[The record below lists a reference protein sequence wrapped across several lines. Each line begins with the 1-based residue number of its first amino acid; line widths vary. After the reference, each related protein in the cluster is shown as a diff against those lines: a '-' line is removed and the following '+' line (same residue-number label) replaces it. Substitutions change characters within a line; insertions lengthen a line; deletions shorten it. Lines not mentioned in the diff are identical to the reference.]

1 MIALFFYKKFM
12 KCRLFRTYS
21 RCKIVCSVLYSNTNI
36 SSLYEVIR
44 MRPKNNETKVQI
56 YEFIN
61 EYIKEYR
68 ISPSV
73 REIAKEVKCSIS
85 TVHKFLVRLEEEGL
99 IERSGKRHITSS
111 VNSWSMDCAPIVGM
125 VACGQPITAIE
136 NIQGYLPINKEYFGA
151 GDYVA
156 LIAEGNSMINVGIDS
171 GDLVIVRRQNT
182 AQDGQIVVAMVQNE
196 YDSECS
202 ATLKRFY
209 HTDERNVFR
218 LHPENAEME
227 DIIVNNV
234 EIIGVAV
241 KVLKDLK

>member
-1 MIALFFYKKFM
+1 
-12 KCRLFRTYS
+12 
-21 RCKIVCSVLYSNTNI
+21 
-36 SSLYEVIR
+36 
-44 MRPKNNETKVQI
+44 MRPKNNETKMQI

-61 EYIKEYR
+61 GYINEYR

-73 REIAKEVKCSIS
+73 REIAKEVHCSIS

-111 VNSWSMDCAPIVGM
+111 LNSWSMDCAPIVGM

-151 GDYVA
+151 GDYIA

-171 GDLVIVRRQNT
+171 GDLVIVRRQST
-182 AQDGQIVVAMVQNE
+182 ADDGQIVVAMVQNE
-196 YDSECS
+196 YDSDCS

-209 HTDERNVFR
+209 HTDERSVFR
-218 LHPENAEME
+218 LHPENDEME

>member
-1 MIALFFYKKFM
+1 
-12 KCRLFRTYS
+12 
-21 RCKIVCSVLYSNTNI
+21 
-36 SSLYEVIR
+36 
-44 MRPKNNETKVQI
+44 MRPKNNETKMQI

-73 REIAKEVKCSIS
+73 REIAREVHCSIS

-111 VNSWSMDCAPIVGM
+111 VNSWAMDCAPIVGM

-151 GDYVA
+151 GDYEV
-156 LIAEGNSMINVGIDS
+156 LIAEGNSMINVGIDN
-171 GDLVIVRRQNT
+171 GDLVIVRRQEI

-196 YDSECS
+196 YDSEWS

-209 HTDERNVFR
+209 HTDKRNVFR
-218 LHPENAEME
+218 LHPENDDMD
-227 DIIVNNV
+227 DIIVNNIK
-234 EIIGVAV
+234 IIGIAV